1 MKKEYYRPS
10 EIEQAFGIPAVTAR
24 YYFHAGILKGAKIGS
39 IILINGDDLR
49 ARLAQVEA
57 GAPSDAVFYAER
69 PATPQDLFREHGPCN
84 DLRQ

>member
-1 MKKEYYRPS
+1 MNEVKKEYYRPA

-49 ARLAQVEA
+49 ARLSQVEA
-57 GAPSDAVFYAER
+57 GVPSEMVFCGER
-69 PATPQDLFREHGPCN
+69 SCTFDTALSHAGHAQ
-84 DLRQ
+84 